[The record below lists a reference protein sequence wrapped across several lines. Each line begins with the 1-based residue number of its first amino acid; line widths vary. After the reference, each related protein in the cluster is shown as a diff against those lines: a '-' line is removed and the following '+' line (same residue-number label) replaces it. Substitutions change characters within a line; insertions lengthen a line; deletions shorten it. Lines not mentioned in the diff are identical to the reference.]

1 MKKYLSVTRVLL
13 GLLTIACLSGLFYL
27 PYRSVRTETIEAY
40 NKEQFILASQAAR
53 EIEAFFNTC
62 TSALYYL
69 ASQPSIIRLDNIGR
83 RLMEDFHT
91 IHSSEIS
98 AVTRI
103 DATGRIIYTAPF
115 NKKAIGADVS
125 SQAHNKKIMET
136 HKPVVSDVF
145 MTVQGYPAVAYVYPV
160 FDGTTYQGTIS
171 FLIPFEE
178 LARQYVAAIEQG
190 KKSRAILIS
199 RTGIGLY
206 CPLRNFD
213 ENIVQPALSLKERL
227 AESPSMLR
235 MIEAMMAGKTG
246 RAVFKIPK
254 SMHSPNAGATMH
266 AVYRPIRLPDNNYW
280 SIAVAT
286 PEHLVLQTMTD
297 FRNKWLLAT
306 TIAIC
311 AVLVLSFFLSWS
323 LATSAEEHRRLTVEA
338 QLHRLLEHLPIGVV
352 LWDQAGQIIY
362 ANRSTL
368 KLLEENNPEALL
380 GRRMIDFVTPEF
392 REQVRTRHHQLL
404 QQKTVPSTTYK
415 IITTKNNKRTVEIE
429 TVPFY
434 FNERPCFISLIQD
447 ITDRFAAEEIRKR
460 LVTAIEQTRESI
472 LITNRDGIIEY
483 INPAFTSITGYTREE
498 ILGKKPSILRS
509 GKHDQAFYRSMWQTI
524 TSGEVWQ
531 GKIVNRKKDGSLFVE
546 MATISPVRDKEDKIT
561 HFVAVKRDITHEV
574 ELEAQLHQAQK
585 MEAIGTLAGG
595 IAHDFNNILGAIIG
609 FTDMALLLCDPDSP
623 VYENLEHIRQG
634 GQRATDLVQQILTFS
649 RRGATA
655 KHPVSV
661 APLIKESLKLLRASL
676 PATIRIN
683 KMIKAPDAKVL
694 ASPVQIQQII
704 MNLCTNAF
712 HSMGED
718 GGQLDI
724 ILETI
729 TLEENE
735 TTNWVRLV
743 IRDTGCG
750 IEKEILNRI
759 FDPFFTTKEPG
770 QGTGMGL
777 SVVHGIVHDLGGTIK
792 VESTPGNGSVFTV
805 LLPATGQGPEPDLME
820 TEEPLPRGNEHILI
834 VDDERDICTTYRMML
849 GHLGYQV
856 TDLCNPEE
864 ALERLRKDPDAFD
877 LVITDQTMPEMT
889 GMMLLHEIRAI
900 NPDLP
905 VILCTGYSEQVDE
918 PRAREAGARGL
929 LMKPI
934 DLQAMARTVRRV
946 LDEAGH
952 HSSGSDTL
960 S

>member
-1 MKKYLSVTRVLL
+1 MMKYLSLTRILL
-13 GLLTIACLSGLFYL
+13 VLLTIACLSGLFYL

-40 NKEQFILASQAAR
+40 SKEQFILASQAAR

-62 TSALYYL
+62 TSALHYL

-91 IHSSEIS
+91 IHATEIS

-103 DATGRIIYTAPF
+103 DATGLIVYTVPF
-115 NKKAIGADVS
+115 DKKAIGADVS
-125 SQAHNKKIMET
+125 GQPHNKKIMET
-136 HKPVVSDVF
+136 HKPVVSEVF

-160 FDGTTYQGTIS
+160 FDGAIYQGTIS

-178 LARQYVAAIEQG
+178 LAKRYVSAIEQG

-199 RTGIGLY
+199 RTGVGLY
-206 CPLRNFD
+206 CPLD
-213 ENIVQPALSLKERL
+213 TLKEKVAHPAWSLQDRL
-227 AESPSMLR
+227 KDSPSMLR
-235 MIEAMMAGKTG
+235 MVEEMMAGRTG
-246 RAVFKIPK
+246 RAVFTVPDSI
-254 SMHSPNAGATMH
+254 HSPNAGATMH
-266 AVYRPIRLPDNNYW
+266 AVYRPIHLADSNYW

-306 TIAIC
+306 SIAMC
-311 AVLVLSFFLSWS
+311 VVLVLSFFLSWS
-323 LATSAEEHRRLTVEA
+323 LATSAEEHRRLAVEA

-352 LWDQAGQIIY
+352 LWDQDGRMIY
-362 ANRSTL
+362 ANRAAL
-368 KLLEENNPEALL
+368 DLLEESREEAIL
-380 GRRMIDFVTPEF
+380 GRTMLEFIDPEF
-392 REQVRTRHHQLL
+392 HDQCRSRLEQLL
-404 QQKTVPSTTYK
+404 RQKTLPSTTYR
-415 IITTKNNKRTVEIE
+415 IITCKNNFRTVEVD
-429 TVPFY
+429 TVPFH
-434 FNERPCFISLIQD
+434 FNEQPCLLSLIQD
-447 ITDRFAAEEIRKR
+447 ITERFAAEETRKR

-483 INPAFTSITGYTREE
+483 VNPAFTAITGYSREE
-498 ILGKKPSILRS
+498 ALGKTPGILRS

-531 GKIVNRKKDGSLFVE
+531 GRIVNRKKDGSLFVE
-546 MATISPVRDKEDKIT
+546 MATISPVRDKEGKIT

-574 ELEAQLHQAQK
+574 ELEAQLQQAQK

-683 KMIKAPDAKVL
+683 RQIKAPDAKVL

-712 HSMGED
+712 HSMGEK

-724 ILETI
+724 ILETVPQG
-729 TLEENE
+729 EDE

-750 IEKEILNRI
+750 IDKEILNRI

-777 SVVHGIVHDLGGTIK
+777 SVVHGIVHDLGGSIK
-792 VESTPGNGSVFTV
+792 VESTPGEGSIFTV
-805 LLPATGQGPEPDLME
+805 LLPATAQGPEPELVE
-820 TEEPLPRGNEHILI
+820 TDEPLPGGNEHILI
-834 VDDERDICTTYRMML
+834 VDDERDICSTYRMML

-864 ALERLRKDPDAFD
+864 ALEHLRKNPEAFD

-889 GMMLLHEIRAI
+889 GLTLLHEILAI

-934 DLQAMARTVRRV
+934 DLQVMARTARRV
-946 LDEAGH
+946 LDEADNSTGN
-952 HSSGSDTL
+952 
-960 S
+960 